1 MFSESDLAELPDWPT
16 VELGAAAEFL
26 RQGFSY
32 QLRDNRRHS
41 ELGQGMPVS
50 QLQSRQTVVDLQGT
64 LLLSQQ
70 DIRYFEWWWAN
81 VINHGNDYFKMPLI
95 TGAGVDTVVAKFA
108 ENGRGAS
115 TLSGLKYRVSCRLI
129 ITELPGVRLSK
140 QHNIDVVTYG
150 APLLERAA
158 DKLYEIVHGAW

>member
-32 QLRDNRRHS
+32 QLKDNRRHGD
-41 ELGQGMPVS
+41 LGQGMSVS

-70 DIRYFEWWWAN
+70 DIRYFEWWWVN
-81 VINHGNDYFKMPLI
+81 VINHGNDYFKMPLR
-95 TGAGVDTVVAKFA
+95 TEAGLNTVVAKFA
-108 ENGRGAS
+108 MNGRGAAM
-115 TLSGLKYRVSCRLI
+115 LSGVKYRVGCRLI
-129 ITELPGVRLSK
+129 ITELPGMRLSE
-140 QHNIDVVTYG
+140 QHNKDLITYG
-150 APLLERAA
+150 AELIKLAA
-158 DKLYEIVHGAW
+158 DKLNEIVHGAW